1 MEPAPDPAGPPVEP
15 VLEAEPGPAIERAP
29 AAISQDVYEPQSL
42 IFTGTGREYFRIW
55 IVNLAL
61 TIATL
66 GVYSAW
72 AKVRRLQYF
81 YRNTQLAGVVFDYH
95 GNPIAILKGRI
106 VALILFGLYSV
117 AGYVSVPVAIGIFV
131 VLAAVLPWLISR
143 SLRFRAHN
151 SSYRGL
157 RFAFHGTTR
166 EAYVAFLALPIA
178 TILTLF
184 IMGPFWHHRL
194 KRYQFANAAY
204 GRTRFAMSTN
214 VGDFYLA
221 YLLALMLGFGFLFVA
236 VVLLFAVAIAMA
248 AFGVAQG
255 AGSEPPLALTLGA
268 VLGFALVYVMGIL
281 AARALTNARIHNAV
295 WNGLTLERC
304 HFVSRV
310 SPVRLFWI
318 LFTNLLGLIVTL
330 GLYRPFAQVRL
341 AQYLASTFTLVPR
354 SSLDRFA
361 AANAEEVTAVGEET
375 ADLFDFDI
383 AF

>member
-1 MEPAPDPAGPPVEP
+1 MEPAPDPDPAGPPVEP
-15 VLEAEPGPAIERAP
+15 APAPEPGPGSVP
-29 AAISQDVYEPQSL
+29 PDVYDPHPL
-42 IFTGTGREYFRIW
+42 IFTGTGKEYFRIW

-61 TIATL
+61 TIVTL

-106 VALILFGLYSV
+106 VALILFGLYSA

-166 EAYVAFLALPIA
+166 EAYMAFLALPIA
-178 TILTLF
+178 TVLTLL

-204 GRTRFAMSTN
+204 GRTRFAMSTH

-236 VVLLFAVAIAMA
+236 FALLFGVAIAIA
-248 AFGVAQG
+248 AIGVANG
-255 AGSEPPLALTLGA
+255 GGDAEPPLALVLG
-268 VLGFALVYVMGIL
+268 LGFGFALVYVMGMF

-304 HFVSRV
+304 RFVSSV

-318 LFTNLLGLIVTL
+318 LFTNLLGLIFTL

-341 AQYLASTFTLVPR
+341 ARYLTSTFTLVPR
-354 SSLDRFA
+354 GSLDGFA
-361 AANAEEVTAVGEET
+361 AADAEDVAAVGEET

>member
-1 MEPAPDPAGPPVEP
+1 MSLPPVNRGFVHADEASDAP
-15 VLEAEPGPAIERAP
+15 VADAGIRPDSAELRYPVEFSA
-29 AAISQDVYEPQSL
+29 D
-42 IFTGTGREYFRIW
+42 TGEYFRIW

-61 TIATL
+61 TIVTL

-106 VALILFGLYSV
+106 VALILFGLYSA

-166 EAYVAFLALPIA
+166 EAYMAFLALPIA
-178 TILTLF
+178 TVLTLL

-204 GRTRFAMSTN
+204 GRTRFAMSTH

-236 VVLLFAVAIAMA
+236 FALLFGVAIAIA
-248 AFGVAQG
+248 AIGVANG
-255 AGSEPPLALTLGA
+255 GSDAEPPLALVLG
-268 VLGFALVYVMGIL
+268 LGFGFALVYVMGMF

-304 HFVSRV
+304 RFVSSV

-318 LFTNLLGLIVTL
+318 LFTNLLGLIFTL

-341 AQYLASTFTLVPR
+341 ARYLTSTFTLVPR
-354 SSLDRFA
+354 GSLDGFA
-361 AANAEEVTAVGEET
+361 AADAEDVAAVGEET